1 MLLLAPC
8 AVGDLL
14 DRITI
19 LTIKVERV
27 SAAKRPNVA
36 RELAALREAWNGASL
51 PPPDTVPEY
60 AELLSVN
67 GRLWAVEDRLR
78 AAEARRQFGED
89 FVADAR
95 SVYRENDRRA
105 ALKRTVS
112 ERFGSAIIEEK
123 QHPASGG
130 LDA

>member
-36 RELAALREAWNGASL
+36 RELAALREAWNGAAL
-51 PPPDTVPEY
+51 PSPDTVPEY
-60 AELLSVN
+60 AELFAVN
-67 GRLWAVEDRLR
+67 GRLWALEDRLR
-78 AAEARRQFGED
+78 AAEARLQFTED

-105 ALKRTVS
+105 ALKRAVS

-130 LDA
+130 RDA